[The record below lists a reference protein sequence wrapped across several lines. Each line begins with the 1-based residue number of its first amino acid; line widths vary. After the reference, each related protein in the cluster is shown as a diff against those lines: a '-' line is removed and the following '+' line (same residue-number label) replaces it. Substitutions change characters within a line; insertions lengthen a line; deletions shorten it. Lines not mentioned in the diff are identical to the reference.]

1 MTIRSI
7 KKAASVSMVAA
18 MLAVGASLPT
28 LPAVAQG
35 QVQAVPRAGVA
46 FSNTV
51 TTRAQIESVDAATR
65 TIAFTNPDG
74 RLVHVAVANGAGNLD
89 HIADGTTANV
99 TYSEVVTILNLRQKG
114 PGSREARRESAHPS
128 ATDIEAGRFTLTV
141 VAVDLPNNKVSV
153 VSGQGGPVRTVSATS
168 IAQKDMLTKIK
179 PGDVVIGLTTPLM
192 VTAIAPVK

>member
-51 TTRAQIESVDAATR
+51 TTRAQIESVDTATR